1 MKKTLALILAL
12 ALLALALA
20 GCADKPAASTPT
32 QAPAS
37 SAPAT
42 EAPAPAEPAPTEA
55 PAPEDTPAPAAEGR
69 TFTVGFDAEF
79 PPFGFI
85 ADDGSYDGFDLAAA
99 KEICDRKGWTFVAQP
114 INWDFKDAELSS
126 GSIDC
131 IWNGF
136 TIEGR
141 EDAYTWSPAYYD
153 SSVVVV
159 VRADSG
165 IASLADLSGKS
176 VITQAASSG
185 LSALEGN
192 PELTDTFGEL
202 LESADYNNAF
212 MELGMGTVDAVVADV
227 GVAEYNMQNKS
238 GDYVILD
245 EPVSVETY
253 GIGFLKGNVEL
264 MMEVWDEYISLAADG
279 TLAEL
284 ADKYV
289 PYGLVKEN
297 VIHIVPAPS
306 ADAVE
311 WRTFTVGFD
320 AEFPPFGFIADDGS
334 YDGFDLAVAEEV
346 CDRLG
351 WTFVAQ
357 PINWDFKDAEL
368 SSGNIDCIWNGF
380 TIEGREDAYT
390 WSPAYYDSSVVVVV
404 RADSGIASLA
414 DLAGKSVITQAA
426 SSGLSA
432 LEGDPELTASFAE
445 LLESAD
451 YNNAFMELGMGTVDA
466 VVADVG
472 VAEYNMQNK
481 SGDYVVLDEP
491 VSVETYGI
499 GFILGNEELR
509 DIVWDTV
516 LSIAADGTMASI
528 ADKYVPY
535 GLVKEN
541 VTLIG

>member
-12 ALLALALA
+12 ALLALVLA
-20 GCADKPAASTPT
+20 GCAEKPAASTPT

-37 SAPAT
+37 AAPAT

-55 PAPEDTPAPAAEGR
+55 PTEAPAPEETPAPAAEGR

-99 KEICDRKGWTFVAQP
+99 KEICERKGWTFVAQP

-253 GIGFLKGNVEL
+253 GIGFLLGNDEL
-264 MMEVWDEYISLAADG
+264 MN
-279 TLAEL
+279 T
-284 ADKYV
+284 
-289 PYGLVKEN
+289 
-297 VIHIVPAPS
+297 
-306 ADAVE
+306 
-311 WRTFTVGFD
+311 
-320 AEFPPFGFIADDGS
+320 
-334 YDGFDLAVAEEV
+334 
-346 CDRLG
+346 
-351 WTFVAQ
+351 
-357 PINWDFKDAEL
+357 
-368 SSGNIDCIWNGF
+368 
-380 TIEGREDAYT
+380 
-390 WSPAYYDSSVVVVV
+390 
-404 RADSGIASLA
+404 
-414 DLAGKSVITQAA
+414 
-426 SSGLSA
+426 
-432 LEGDPELTASFAE
+432 
-445 LLESAD
+445 
-451 YNNAFMELGMGTVDA
+451 
-466 VVADVG
+466 
-472 VAEYNMQNK
+472 
-481 SGDYVVLDEP
+481 
-491 VSVETYGI
+491 
-499 GFILGNEELR
+499 
-509 DIVWDTV
+509 VWDTV
-516 LSIAADGTMASI
+516 LSIAADGTLASI

-541 VTLIG
+541 VILIG